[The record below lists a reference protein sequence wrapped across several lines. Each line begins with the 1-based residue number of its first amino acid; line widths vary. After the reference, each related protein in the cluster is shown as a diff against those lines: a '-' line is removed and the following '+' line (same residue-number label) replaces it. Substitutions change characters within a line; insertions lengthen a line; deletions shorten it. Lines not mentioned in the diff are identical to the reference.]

1 MNGDTFQIGTV
12 ITGVAILALGI
23 VLAAVIWGFPME
35 SARYLLA
42 ALAVAVVA
50 GIAILIRGWRTGA

>member
-1 MNGDTFQIGTV
+1 MNEDTFQVGTV
-12 ITGVAILALGI
+12 VTGTAILALGI

-42 ALAVAVVA
+42 ALAVGVVA
-50 GIAILIRGWRTGA
+50 GIAMLIRGRRTGG

>member
-35 SARYLLA
+35 SVRYLLA

>member
-1 MNGDTFQIGTV
+1 MNGDMFQIGTV